1 MTAATTRF
9 TPQAV
14 LGLFIIAAGLLLTGD
29 NIGLFEADR
38 IIRFWPLGIITV
50 GIVKFLQSSAT
61 PGKLVGVIIIFVG
74 TVLTADKTFGLPV
87 DIGDIWPLALVGL
100 GLVILIRTLR
110 PATTVPGGGGDTSSD
125 SDEIPIVT
133 SDRRAPGGPASDPI
147 DVARE
152 AARRAREVVAGAPGV
167 SSDESFSEVAVW
179 AGKQRRIAVPSFQRA
194 DLTAI
199 MGGVEIDLRA
209 AGTAGGEA
217 VIDVFVMWGGIE
229 VWVPPDWVVV
239 NKVGVLMGG
248 VEDKSTGTQDA
259 RNRLVV
265 RGFVIMGGMEIKT

>member
-1 MTAATTRF
+1 MAAATTRF

-38 IIRFWPLGIITV
+38 IIRFWPLGIIIV

-87 DIGDIWPLALVGL
+87 DLGDIWPLALVGL

-110 PATTVPGGGGDTSSD
+110 PATAAPNVEDMSPD
-125 SDEIPIVT
+125 SDDIPIVT
-133 SDRRAPGGPASDPI
+133 SNLRAPGGPASDPI

-152 AARRAREVVAGAPGV
+152 AARKAREVVAGAPGV
-167 SSDESFSEVAVW
+167 STDESFSEVAVW